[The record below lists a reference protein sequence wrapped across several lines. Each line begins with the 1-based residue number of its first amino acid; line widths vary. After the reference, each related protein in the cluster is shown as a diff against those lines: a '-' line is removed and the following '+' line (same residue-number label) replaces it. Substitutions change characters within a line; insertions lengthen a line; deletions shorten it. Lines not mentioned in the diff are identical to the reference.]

1 MFCLL
6 AGGCSTAEKSLT
18 YIGQS
23 ELRDYQDHEMR
34 LERPVEEV
42 RYSDPALATLRP
54 HTISDRGHDEI
65 WDLTLAEAIHLALI
79 NNRLARTRNDFLS
92 PGNSVLNNPDGILSV
107 YDPAIRDTG
116 VLFGARG
123 VESALAAFDTQW
135 STSMQWGSNSAF
147 QNNSFLAGG
156 LPEGAV
162 LNQDT
167 AQFSTG
173 LTKNLAYGATV
184 GISHNW
190 NYLLTNQPFQLFP
203 SFYSGNIQLN
213 YLQPLWAGAGAEV
226 TRIAG
231 PFNTNINGVSGV
243 NQGVIV
249 SRINTDMSLVDFEA
263 QVRNMIKDVED
274 VYWELYLAYRT
285 YDSLVV
291 ARNTALATWRVVS
304 RKMKVG
310 LPGGGSAEEAEA
322 LEAYYDAQ
330 ARVQTALGGP
340 AARAEPGVYGLEL
353 QLRRLLRLPAN
364 DGRIIRPADEPA
376 VAELAPDWHVCLAEA
391 VTRREEIRRQ
401 KWNVK
406 SLELQ
411 LAAAENYAHPQLN
424 FLSTYQINGMGND
437 LFASHRDEGTRR
449 GELASAYR
457 TLFQANQTGWTLGLQ
472 FTMPLGLRNAL
483 AQVRNI
489 ELRLTKA
496 REVLAAQEIEV
507 SHELANAF
515 QLLDYWYT
523 VLKTNYNR
531 LDAAERRLTGVQA
544 EYDADRKP
552 LDFLLQA
559 QARRANAE
567 ASYFRALTEY
577 NKAICEIHYRKG
589 TLLENNSI
597 HLAEATW
604 TPEAYKD
611 AIRRA
616 WARTFA
622 FDAPE
627 IDPLRHEP
635 EAFVYPPQ
643 PPVYMPEAGEPMSG
657 YEAAPP
663 LLPSEP
669 APPYPAPSNGI
680 PEAAPGIF
688 DFSEIHRR
696 TRTLLGSRKF
706 LSSGYETTDEKPPT
720 GVEATADASKPM
732 HDE

>member
-1 MFCLL
+1 VHVRALTVVFLL
-6 AGGCSTAEKSLT
+6 FFAGCSTAEKSLT

-23 ELRDYQDHEMR
+23 ELRDYQDHELR
-34 LERPVEEV
+34 LEQPVEEA
-42 RYSDPALATLRP
+42 RFGDPALGTMRP
-54 HTISDRGHDEI
+54 HTIRDRTHDEV
-65 WDLTLAEAIHLALI
+65 WDMSLAEAIHLALV
-79 NNRLARTRNDFLS
+79 NNRVARTRNDFLS
-92 PGNSVLNNPDGILSV
+92 PGNSILNNPDGVLSV

-135 STSMQWGSNSAF
+135 NTSMQWGSNSAF

-167 AQFSTG
+167 AQFTTG

-184 GISHNW
+184 GLAHNW

-203 SFYSGNIQLN
+203 SVYSGNIQLN
-213 YLQPLWAGAGAEV
+213 YLQPLWAGAGTEV

-243 NQGVIV
+243 NQGVVI

-263 QVRNMIKDVED
+263 QIRNMIKDVED

-285 YDSLVV
+285 YDSLVK
-291 ARNTALATWRVVS
+291 ARNAALQTWRVVS
-304 RKMKVG
+304 QKLKVG

-330 ARVQTALGGP
+330 ARVQAALGGP

-364 DGRIIRPADEPA
+364 DGRIIRPLDEPA
-376 VAELAPDWHVCLAEA
+376 LAEFAPDWHVCLAEA
-391 VTRREEIRRQ
+391 VTRREEVRRQ
-401 KWNVK
+401 KWNIK

-411 LAAAENYAHPQLN
+411 LTAAENYANPQLN
-424 FLSTYQINGMGND
+424 FLSSYQINALGND
-437 LFASHRDEGTRR
+437 LFASHKDEGTRR

-489 ELRLTKA
+489 ELRLAKA
-496 REVLAAQEIEV
+496 RDVLASQEVEI

-523 VLKTNYNR
+523 VLTTNYNR
-531 LDAAERRLTGVQA
+531 LAAAERHLAGVQA
-544 EYDADRKP
+544 EYDADRKA

-559 QARRANAE
+559 QTRRANAE
-567 ASYFRALTEY
+567 AAYFRALAEY

-589 TLLENNSI
+589 TLLENNNI
-597 HLAEATW
+597 HLAEGTW
-604 TPEAYKD
+604 TADAYKD

-622 FDAPE
+622 FDAPA

-635 EAFVYPPQ
+635 EAFTHAPHVPAFAPAWSDEF
-643 PPVYMPEAGEPMSG
+643 PATGAEVVPLPEE
-657 YEAAPP
+657 
-663 LLPSEP
+663 LP
-669 APPYPAPSNGI
+669 APPQHKPRAWEPGPPPAN
-680 PEAAPGIF
+680 F
-688 DFSEIHRR
+688 DV
-696 TRTLLGSRKF
+696 
-706 LSSGYETTDEKPPT
+706 SGQRHP
-720 GVEATADASKPM
+720 VEANPRD
-732 HDE
+732 